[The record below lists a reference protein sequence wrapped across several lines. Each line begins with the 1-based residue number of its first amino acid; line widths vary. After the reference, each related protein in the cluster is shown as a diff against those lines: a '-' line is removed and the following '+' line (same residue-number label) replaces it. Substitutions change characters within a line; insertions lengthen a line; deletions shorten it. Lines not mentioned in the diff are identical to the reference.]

1 MQLPQRKTA
10 VSSKV
15 KTLFLAGFMAIIATS
30 LGTATAWAELSGF
43 IENDTHYRDD
53 RGLSKVRNTAQLE
66 YSKDLG
72 AKGLFSEINFN
83 TTLRATYD
91 AVYDLRDE
99 EWGDKA
105 GGPVNMQ
112 QVGGQ
117 TPPPPWGPGAV
128 FPALEVPYAPNTTGP
143 GTFPVVLPYGDF
155 DGVKNPNKGLENLGE
170 HLHNPNGGLDL
181 AVPVRPCDEDS
192 RGCLDDYMDA
202 DLDDLRYP
210 EFNDRQDWL
219 REFYVDATIPLED
232 GKELGM
238 KLGRQ
243 QIVWGRT
250 DLFRVLD
257 VINPVDYSRNNI
269 YDELEDIRIPMW
281 MLETELRTGPGEI
294 FDDLNYSVVWNFDKF
309 RPSTLGQGGT
319 PNQINDAG
327 SFFRSM
333 KNLWDNGGTVGN
345 FAFGNAAT
353 NFKPHTLGIRDVDL
367 PDWKL
372 SNTQVGAKVE
382 GVYKDLGFS
391 LNYLYTRQQLPTLR
405 GGVPAFNPWGPLIGD
420 LDEQPRAYLPAFDI
434 VFPRVNLFGGS
445 LDYYEQYTDSVFRLE
460 LAYTTGEEFA
470 NTADPELYSE
480 SDVIRWVLGWD
491 RNTFVR
497 SLNAKKA
504 FLTSFQLFGQHLLD
518 HELHDAPLGK
528 IGMPDW
534 ENNYI
539 GTLLVKGWWMRDR
552 LSPQILVAH
561 DYKAEATTIEPSIS
575 WLITDN
581 LSITARYNVK
591 TGHGARKFNDTR
603 AANQF
608 PPFSATPLHGDPAT
622 SVPQPIGI
630 NGYEP
635 LGRFR
640 SGPIG
645 MAQNEDEVSFQIRY
659 SF

>member
-1 MQLPQRKTA
+1 MQMPHRKTA
-10 VSSKV
+10 VASKV
-15 KTLFLAGFMAIIATS
+15 KTIVLTSSLVIIATS
-30 LGTATAWAELSGF
+30 LAATAALADVSGF
-43 IENDTHYRDD
+43 IENDTHYRDG
-53 RGLSKVRNTAQLE
+53 RGLSKVRNTFQLE

-72 AKGLFSEINFN
+72 AKGIFSEINFN

-91 AVYDLRDE
+91 AVYDLRDK

-105 GGPVNMQ
+105 GGPITMQ
-112 QVGGQ
+112 QTGGQ

-128 FPALEVPYAPNTTGP
+128 FPALDVPFGPNTTGP
-143 GTFPVVLPYGDF
+143 GTFPVVTPYGDF
-155 DGVKNPNKGLENLGE
+155 DGTKNPNEGLENLGE
-170 HLHNPNGGLDL
+170 HLHSVSGGFDL

-202 DLDDLRYP
+202 DLNELRYP

-219 REFYVDATIPLED
+219 REFYVETTIPMAE

-243 QIVWGRT
+243 QIIWGRT

-257 VINPVDYSRNNI
+257 VLNPVDYSRNNI

-281 MLETELRTGPGEI
+281 MLEAEYRTGPGKI
-294 FDDLNYSVVWNFDKF
+294 FDDLNFSVVWNFDKF
-309 RPSTLGQGGT
+309 RPANLGQSGT
-319 PNQINDAG
+319 PNQIIDAG
-327 SFFRSM
+327 SFFRGM
-333 KNLWDNGGTVGN
+333 KNVWDNGGTVGN
-345 FAFGNAAT
+345 FAFGNTAL
-353 NFKPHTLGIRDVDL
+353 NFKPHTIGIRDVEL
-367 PDWKL
+367 PSWSL
-372 SNTQVGAKVE
+372 SNTQLGGKIE
-382 GVYKDLGFS
+382 GVYRDLGFS
-391 LNYLYTRQQLPTLR
+391 LNYLYSRQQLPTLR
-405 GGVPAFNPWGPLIGD
+405 GGIPALNLWGPLIGD
-420 LDEQPRAYLPAFDI
+420 LEEKPREYLPAFDI

-445 LDYYEQYTDSVFRLE
+445 LDYYEQNTDSVFRFE

-470 NTADPELYSE
+470 NTADPKLYSE

-491 RNTFVR
+491 RTTFIR

-504 FLTSFQLFGQHLLD
+504 FLISAQIFGQHLLD

-534 ENNYI
+534 EDNYI

-552 LSPQILVAH
+552 LSPQILIAH
-561 DYKAEATTIEPSIS
+561 DYEAEATTFEPSINF
-575 WLITDN
+575 LVTDN
-581 LSITARYNVK
+581 LSITARWNTKVG
-591 TGHGARKFNDTR
+591 TGARKFNDVR

-608 PPFSATPLHGDPAT
+608 PPFTATPFHGDPAT
-622 SVPQPIGI
+622 SVPMPIGI
-630 NGYEP
+630 NGFEP

-645 MAQNEDEVSFQIRY
+645 MAKNEDQVSLQIRY